1 MKKRQCSCII
11 GFDES
16 GPVLEGIPCKQEG
29 THFRGIVDRVTG
41 KGTYQTYVCANHA
54 TTRFNPAHW
63 NFSLRIVNHP
73 DDYPQED

>member
-29 THFRGIVDRVTG
+29 THYRAIVCRVTQRLH
-41 KGTYQTYVCANHA
+41 YETYVCSDHA
-54 TTRFNPAHW
+54 VKHFNPARW
-63 NFSLRIVNHP
+63 NITLRIVNHP
-73 DDYPQED
+73 DDIALKD